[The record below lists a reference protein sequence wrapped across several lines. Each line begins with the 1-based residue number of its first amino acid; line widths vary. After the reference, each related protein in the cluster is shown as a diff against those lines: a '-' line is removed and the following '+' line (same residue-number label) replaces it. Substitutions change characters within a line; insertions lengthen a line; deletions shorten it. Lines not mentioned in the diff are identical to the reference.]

1 MLQNDFSAWI
11 QIPTINLRI
20 RGQSVSKD
28 ENILQKDKRKHKTF
42 DIIKGKI
49 FNRKEARC
57 EVNYIDKKGKDRP
70 DWFLYQ

>member
-28 ENILQKDKRKHKTF
+28 ENILQKDKREHKTF